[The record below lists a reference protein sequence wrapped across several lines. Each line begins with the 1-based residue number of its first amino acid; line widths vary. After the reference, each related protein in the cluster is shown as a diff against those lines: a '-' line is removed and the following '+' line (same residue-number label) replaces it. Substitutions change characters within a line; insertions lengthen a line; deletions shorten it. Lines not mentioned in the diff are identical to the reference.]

1 MFYRIFCYNAVK
13 LRFIFIR
20 STKKLLKKYK
30 SSIDITKIGK
40 FCPFYSS
47 VKWVFIR
54 NYLRKNGKTVSF
66 ILPLMIDLVLKCL
79 IMSLLFY

>member
-1 MFYRIFCYNAVK
+1 M
-13 LRFIFIR
+13 
-20 STKKLLKKYK
+20 
-30 SSIDITKIGK
+30 DITKIGK